1 METVLKRNIA
11 SVDGVC
17 PYLGIP
23 GDDQVHY
30 GGPNGLNVCYALNE
44 GWTAFKPVEPA
55 HQERFCLIAQHQAC
69 QSFVGHMTAG
79 RASADGRTVT
89 YLEYFGLAEEP
100 FSIVPQAR
108 FFCESDSQRAA
119 HTRLSWLI
127 GQQQGLGI
135 LFGSIGT
142 GKTALCHTLY
152 KELSDDPRHLPVLIL
167 TPTYTSE
174 YGLLADL
181 VAHWGLSPA
190 RQRSTQ
196 DLEAALHQFLAQAV
210 LEQGQ
215 TPVLIVDEAQGLS
228 RALLQQVRTLLNW
241 QDGGR
246 QLLQVVLAGQ
256 PDLQSRLAR
265 VPALV
270 DRAVVIHCLAPM
282 TLADTQRMI
291 QQRLRHAG
299 RKGDLFAP
307 SAMRLI
313 HEQAG
318 GMPRQVVI
326 LSLLSLWLAYQEGTR
341 FITAEGVQAAIDR
354 ARPGDLLALAGKAA
368 ARSAGKNGDGPF
380 WLPRRLRGLGAR
392 LAKTAS

>member
-1 METVLKRNIA
+1 MDRKDA
-11 SVDGVC
+11 SVNGVC
-17 PYLGIP
+17 PYLGVP
-23 GDDQVHY
+23 GDNQVHY
-30 GGPNGLNVCYALNE
+30 GDPNGLNVCYALNE

-55 HQERFCLIAQHQAC
+55 HQGRFCLSSQHQTC

-79 RASADGRTVT
+79 RVSPEGRSVT
-89 YLEYFGLAEEP
+89 YLEYFGLKEEP

-142 GKTALCHTLY
+142 GKTALCHSLY
-152 KELSDDPRHLPVLIL
+152 EKLSAEPRYLPILIL

-174 YGLLADL
+174 YGFLADL
-181 VAHWGLSPA
+181 VAQWHLTPA

-210 LEQGQ
+210 LERGQ
-215 TPVLIVDEAQGLS
+215 TPVLIIDEAQSLS
-228 RALLQQVRTLLNW
+228 RTLLQQVRTLLNW

-246 QLLQVVLAGQ
+246 QLLQVILAGQ
-256 PDLQSRLAR
+256 TDLQARLAR

-282 TLADTQRMI
+282 TLADMQRMI
-291 QQRLRHAG
+291 QQRLRLAG
-299 RKGDLFAP
+299 RQGDLFAP

-313 HEQAG
+313 HEQTE
-318 GMPRQVVI
+318 GMPRQVII
-326 LSLLSLWLAYQEGTR
+326 LCLLSLWLAYQEGTR

-354 ARPGDLLALAGKAA
+354 AKPGDLLAAAGKAA
-368 ARSAGKNGDGPF
+368 ARSARKNGSGPA
-380 WLPRRLRGLGAR
+380 WLPRRLRDLGAR
-392 LAKTAS
+392 LAQTAS